1 MTPGPNYTG
10 QHDLFAAARPAA
22 VMEVAAAVLI
32 HPSPAK
38 PAPVLEPP
46 ATRPR
51 RDHALL
57 VQVLGRSGDMC
68 SDAPRVASELLNR
81 FGDLRRTM
89 TADVP
94 DLASIVGDAAARD
107 LRLSYDLALALLQQP
122 LRERDVISSWEAL
135 KRYLVA
141 ALSGRT
147 REAFHVLFL
156 DGANRLVADENMGEG
171 TVDTA
176 PVYPR
181 EVVRRALQLE
191 VSNLILAHYVARHIM
206 DLMCPAPLCGPGG
219 RLCFLSRVFGLQR
232 AHNRKQV
239 RRAPPPR
246 PDRTGGCRADVRAS
260 RYRNARRQV
269 SPYKELSQSINAAS
283 SCHPGLRDGAF
294 ASETGGSHSL
304 RASAFMRRVISA

>member
-156 DGANRLVADENMGEG
+156 DGANRLVADEKMGDG
-171 TVDTA
+171 TVNTA
-176 PVYPR
+176 HVYPR

-191 VSNLILAHYVARHIM
+191 AATSSWFITIHREPTVPPGTISNSPRT
-206 DLMCPAPLCGPGG
+206 
-219 RLCFLSRVFGLQR
+219 SSLQR
-232 AHNRKQV
+232 
-239 RRAPPPR
+239 RRWGSACMTTSSSP
-246 PDRTGGCRADVRAS
+246 AISWSAS
-260 RYRNARRQV
+260 GR
-269 SPYKELSQSINAAS
+269 
-283 SCHPGLRDGAF
+283 
-294 ASETGGSHSL
+294 
-304 RASAFMRRVISA
+304 

>member
-94 DLASIVGDAAARD
+94 DLASIAGDAAARD

-156 DGANRLVADENMGEG
+156 DGANRLVADEKMGEG
-171 TVDTA
+171 TVNTA

-191 VSNLILAHYVARHIM
+191 VSNLILVHNHPSVTDSPSRHDQQLTKDIVA
-206 DLMCPAPLCGPGG
+206 
-219 RLCFLSRVFGLQR
+219 
-232 AHNRKQV
+232 
-239 RRAPPPR
+239 
-246 PDRTGGCRADVRAS
+246 
-260 RYRNARRQV
+260 
-269 SPYKELSQSINAAS
+269 AAKTMGIGV
-283 SCHPGLRDGAF
+283 HDHVIVAGDQLV
-294 ASETGGSHSL
+294 SL
-304 RASAFMRRVISA
+304 RSLGMM